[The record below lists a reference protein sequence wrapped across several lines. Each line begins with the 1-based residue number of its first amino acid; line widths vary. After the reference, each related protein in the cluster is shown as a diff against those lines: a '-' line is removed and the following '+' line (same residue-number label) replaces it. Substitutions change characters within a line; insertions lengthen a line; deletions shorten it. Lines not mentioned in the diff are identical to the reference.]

1 MHRPPD
7 RGPLLWAVPPTKNQR
22 KTGELAVPG
31 TTQPALPSGDVQ
43 AGPRCHARVE
53 GPGLGEPLKHRPD
66 WTGSR
71 WPVCLWFAL
80 VLQPPRQA
88 RCSLCSNAW
97 LAGVHAAAHIFL
109 FAGALQAALRPQGP
123 GKRQETRDVTGY
135 ENCMSALIFR
145 SLCCWISRLAEIC
158 QGGGRGFESRR
169 PLQSKLAGRRGCAHR
184 PLLWHTVSAVT
195 RTKFERNRVTLW
207 GRMGPSLGLGH
218 LAGRRSSSGRSSKP
232 SRRPPGSSH
241 SLFERS

>member
-66 WTGSR
+66 WTGSPARTR

-145 SLCCWISRLAEIC
+145 SLCLDQQARRNLPRWGSRVRIPSSASEQVSWPARMCTSSTPLAHCFGGHSHEI
-158 QGGGRGFESRR
+158 
-169 PLQSKLAGRRGCAHR
+169 
-184 PLLWHTVSAVT
+184 
-195 RTKFERNRVTLW
+195 RTKS
-207 GRMGPSLGLGH
+207 GHSLGTDGTFI
-218 LAGRRSSSGRSSKP
+218 GVGTPCRTKVVFRQI
-232 SRRPPGSSH
+232 
-241 SLFERS
+241 